1 MHRTRRSQIYICA
14 RLQYKKSF
22 IFSMQNSM
30 DSDALASGLASQY
43 ALIPPLIIF
52 VYINSSSVP

>member
-1 MHRTRRSQIYICA
+1 
-14 RLQYKKSF
+14 
-22 IFSMQNSM
+22 M
-30 DSDALASGLASQY
+30 DSDALASGLANQY